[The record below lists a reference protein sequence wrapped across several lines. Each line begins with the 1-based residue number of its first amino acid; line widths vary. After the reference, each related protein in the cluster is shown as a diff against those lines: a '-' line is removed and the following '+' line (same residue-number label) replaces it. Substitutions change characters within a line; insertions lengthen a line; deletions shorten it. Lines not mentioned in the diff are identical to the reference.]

1 MAGRN
6 ARHPKINTSS
16 KYRGVWYN
24 KQKKKWR
31 ATIVVNLKTK
41 QLGYFHD
48 EIEAAKAYVIMF
60 YTLLF
65 CFYNIVMPETLGY
78 MITWTKG
85 FDKRYCFDEKSLGRR
100 INYVNSH
107 SKG

>member
-16 KYRGVWYN
+16 KYRGDWYN

-41 QLGYFHD
+41 QLGYFYG
-48 EIEAAKAYVIMF
+48 EIEAAKAYDNAARKYHREF
-60 YTLLF
+60 A
-65 CFYNIVMPETLGY
+65 MPN
-78 MITWTKG
+78 
-85 FDKRYCFDEKSLGRR
+85 FP
-100 INYVNSH
+100 
-107 SKG
+107 